1 MAFRPLALA
10 WLLVCGAACAQVP
23 QRNINFDLLAAAR
36 SGNVAVVASLL
47 DQGANPNPRNRL
59 GDTPLNTAA
68 RNGQLELARLLLAH
82 GADVDLPNLASVTPL
97 MSAAFGGHEPVVRE
111 LLAHRA
117 EGRRG

>member
-59 GDTPLNTAA
+59 GDTPLIS
-68 RNGQLELARLLLAH
+68 RSSLLA
-82 GADVDLPNLASVTPL
+82 V
-97 MSAAFGGHEPVVRE
+97 AACTAR
-111 LLAHRA
+111 
-117 EGRRG
+117 GRFPSTKAVIRRMYCCAVSRIAFVSCFNALSIAP